1 MSDPAPLT
9 CYNHPNRETVLRCNR
24 CEQPICVQCAVKT
37 PTGYRC
43 KQCVKIQQKVFVTVK
58 WQDYPIAIITAGL
71 LSAIGCAVMMALGQ
85 LCLII
90 PFLIGPTI
98 GIGIAESVRFLVRR
112 RRSEWL
118 FRATAI
124 AGGLAVLPYILTPL
138 ITVILAMRANGTQGS
153 GLDYL
158 MYALT
163 PLLYAG
169 IYLFTVVPSIY
180 YRMKGIRLK

>member
-1 MSDPAPLT
+1 MSDQEPLT

-37 PTGYRC
+37 PIGYRC
-43 KQCVKIQQKVFVTVK
+43 KECVKTQQKVFITVK
-58 WQDYPIAIITAGL
+58 WYDYPIAILTAGL
-71 LSAIGCAVMMALGQ
+71 LSAVGCAVMMMLGQ

-90 PFLIGPTI
+90 PFLIGPSI
-98 GIGIAESVRFLVRR
+98 GFGIAEVVRIFVRR

-124 AGGLAVLPYILTPL
+124 AGGLAVLPYVLPPL
-138 ITVILAMRANGTQGS
+138 IRLIVVLFSNETQGS
-153 GLDYL
+153 GLDYFL
-158 MYALT
+158 YAFS
-163 PLLYAG
+163 PLLYSG
-169 IYLFTVVPSIY
+169 IYLLTVVPSIY